1 MCLIFGKF
9 PDFELTLDKW
19 LWREDSW
26 IVTPP
31 LVGSYIWLCSQHS
44 WPGKIFAPTY
54 VTKVNYFWYVRTEKG
69 GGGEGFLSDVASI
82 NLKHIVMGS
91 KITAF

>member
-26 IVTPP
+26 IATPP
-31 LVGSYIWLCSQHS
+31 LVGSYISLCSRHS

-54 VTKVNYFWYVRTEKG
+54 VIKVNYFLYVKTES
-69 GGGEGFLSDVASI
+69 GEGR
-82 NLKHIVMGS
+82 K
-91 KITAF
+91 AFQAMWPQLI